1 MFCIGCGPAEIL
13 RRVFAKSG
21 RKSGKIS
28 KLWSPTPPP
37 QNTHSHT
44 HQFYL
49 ISSLSFFF
57 SILKGALCYKHVLSS
72 FIYPKFGKIVM
83 AIFFLI
89 QSYEL
94 LKTVKASVLFSFAHD
109 LCSYK
114 NRGGSG
120 DKNGRKRVKALRELI
135 EFSCMLWSILAICK
149 SLSTIIWL
157 FTSNPW
163 SSSS

>member
-1 MFCIGCGPAEIL
+1 MALQKFFEGCLQKVEEK
-13 RRVFAKSG
+13 VG
-21 RKSGKIS
+21 RFQNYV
-28 KLWSPTPPP
+28 PPPP
-37 QNTHSHT
+37 QHTHIHT

-49 ISSLSFFF
+49 IYSLSFFF

-120 DKNGRKRVKALRELI
+120 DENGRKRAKALRELI
-135 EFSCMLWSILAICK
+135 EFLCILWSILAICK

-157 FTSNPW
+157 FTANPW

>member
-1 MFCIGCGPAEIL
+1 MHWVWPCRNSSKGVCKKWKKKWEDF
-13 RRVFAKSG
+13 
-21 RKSGKIS
+21 KIMI
-28 KLWSPTPPP
+28 PPP
-37 QNTHSHT
+37 PPHPQHTHTHT

-49 ISSLSFFF
+49 IYSLSFFF

-89 QSYEL
+89 QSFEL

-120 DKNGRKRVKALRELI
+120 DENGRKRVKALRELI
-135 EFSCMLWSILAICK
+135 EFLCTL
-149 SLSTIIWL
+149 
-157 FTSNPW
+157 
-163 SSSS
+163 

>member
-28 KLWSPTPPP
+28 KLWPLPPPP
-37 QNTHSHT
+37 QHTHTHT

-49 ISSLSFFF
+49 IYSLSFFF

-94 LKTVKASVLFSFAHD
+94 LKTVKAYVLFSFAHD

-114 NRGGSG
+114 NPRGSG
-120 DKNGRKRVKALRELI
+120 DENGCKRVKALRELI
-135 EFSCMLWSILAICK
+135 EFLCILWSILAICK

>member
-1 MFCIGCGPAEIL
+1 MWPCRNSSKGVCKKWKKKWEDF
-13 RRVFAKSG
+13 
-21 RKSGKIS
+21 KIMS
-28 KLWSPTPPP
+28 PPP
-37 QNTHSHT
+37 QHTHTHT

-49 ISSLSFFF
+49 IYSLSFFF

>member
-1 MFCIGCGPAEIL
+1 MALQKFFEGCLQKVEEK
-13 RRVFAKSG
+13 VG
-21 RKSGKIS
+21 RFQNYD
-28 KLWSPTPPP
+28 PPP

-114 NRGGSG
+114 NRGESG
-120 DKNGRKRVKALRELI
+120 DENGRKRVKALRELI
-135 EFSCMLWSILAICK
+135 EFLCIL
-149 SLSTIIWL
+149 
-157 FTSNPW
+157 
-163 SSSS
+163 

>member
-28 KLWSPTPPP
+28 KLCLPP
-37 QNTHSHT
+37 QHTHTHTHT

-49 ISSLSFFF
+49 IYSLSFFF
-57 SILKGALCYKHVLSS
+57 SILKGALCCKHVLSS

-89 QSYEL
+89 QSFEL

-114 NRGGSG
+114 NRGESG
-120 DKNGRKRVKALRELI
+120 DENGRKRVKALRELI
-135 EFSCMLWSILAICK
+135 EFLCIL
-149 SLSTIIWL
+149 
-157 FTSNPW
+157 
-163 SSSS
+163 

>member
-28 KLWSPTPPP
+28 KLCLPP
-37 QNTHSHT
+37 QHTHTHTHT

-49 ISSLSFFF
+49 IYSLSFFF
-57 SILKGALCYKHVLSS
+57 SILKGALCCKHVLSS

-114 NRGGSG
+114 NRGESG
-120 DKNGRKRVKALRELI
+120 DENGRKRVKALRELI
-135 EFSCMLWSILAICK
+135 EFLCIL
-149 SLSTIIWL
+149 
-157 FTSNPW
+157 
-163 SSSS
+163 

>member
-1 MFCIGCGPAEIL
+1 MVKPTMFCIGCGPAEIL

-28 KLWSPTPPP
+28 KLCLPP
-37 QNTHSHT
+37 QHTHTHTHT

-49 ISSLSFFF
+49 IYSLSFFF
-57 SILKGALCYKHVLSS
+57 SILKGALCCKHVLSS

-135 EFSCMLWSILAICK
+135 EFLCIL
-149 SLSTIIWL
+149 
-157 FTSNPW
+157 
-163 SSSS
+163 

>member
-28 KLWSPTPPP
+28 KLCPPPP

-89 QSYEL
+89 QSFEL

-114 NRGGSG
+114 NRGESG
-120 DKNGRKRVKALRELI
+120 DENGRKRVKALRELI
-135 EFSCMLWSILAICK
+135 EFLCIL
-149 SLSTIIWL
+149 
-157 FTSNPW
+157 
-163 SSSS
+163 